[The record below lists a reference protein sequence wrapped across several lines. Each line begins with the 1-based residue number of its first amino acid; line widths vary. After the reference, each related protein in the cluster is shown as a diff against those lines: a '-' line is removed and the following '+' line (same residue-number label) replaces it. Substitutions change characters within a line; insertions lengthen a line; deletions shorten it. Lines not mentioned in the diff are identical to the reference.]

1 MFYLK
6 DKPVITFTND
16 ALVIKTE
23 TTEETVEVPVNE
35 INMETSMVDLSEV
48 GEDDNWGVD
57 PTSIRGVEKSQAK
70 MLGMEP
76 SARVL
81 KLQEVVFELQKRNED
96 LEYRVKDLQAALMD
110 LTSQVEALRA
120 AQGNKW
126 FF

>member
-57 PTSIRGVEKSQAK
+57 PTGIRGVEKSQAK
-70 MLGMEP
+70 MLGMES

-81 KLQEVVFELQKRNED
+81 MYNQNGQAVF
-96 LEYRVKDLQAALMD
+96 
-110 LTSQVEALRA
+110 TTEADAER
-120 AQGNKW
+120 
-126 FF
+126 

>member
-57 PTSIRGVEKSQAK
+57 PTGIRGVEKSQAK

-81 KLQEVVFELQKRNED
+81 MYNQNGQAVF
-96 LEYRVKDLQAALMD
+96 
-110 LTSQVEALRA
+110 TTEADAER
-120 AQGNKW
+120 
-126 FF
+126 